1 MFDFANLGDIAL
13 YVLPKLLAGF
23 LMMLVYIHLSGKG
36 ALAPVSAID
45 QVGNVAL
52 GAIIGGTLFNKGETV
67 LGLVAVVGFWAGL
80 LLLLRYFANKHMAVK
95 TVIDGDSIR
104 LMKDGKIVTSNFD
117 KAGLSVRDFLMLLHQ
132 RGYRNLDELRNVWFE
147 YNGQMT
153 VVRKGDE
160 ATATALVESGEV
172 NEKNLER
179 LDRSR
184 EWLDE
189 ELKKHRAKLEDIF
202 CAEWHDGRLW
212 VYPVEREPD
221 ETA

>member
-1 MFDFANLGDIAL
+1 
-13 YVLPKLLAGF
+13 
-23 LMMLVYIHLSGKG
+23 
-36 ALAPVSAID
+36 
-45 QVGNVAL
+45 
-52 GAIIGGTLFNKGETV
+52 
-67 LGLVAVVGFWAGL
+67 
-80 LLLLRYFANKHMAVK
+80 
-95 TVIDGDSIR
+95 
-104 LMKDGKIVTSNFD
+104 MKDGKIVTSNFD

-184 EWLDE
+184 EWLEE

>member
-1 MFDFANLGDIAL
+1 
-13 YVLPKLLAGF
+13 
-23 LMMLVYIHLSGKG
+23 
-36 ALAPVSAID
+36 
-45 QVGNVAL
+45 
-52 GAIIGGTLFNKGETV
+52 
-67 LGLVAVVGFWAGL
+67 
-80 LLLLRYFANKHMAVK
+80 MAVK

-212 VYPVEREPD
+212 IYPVEREPD